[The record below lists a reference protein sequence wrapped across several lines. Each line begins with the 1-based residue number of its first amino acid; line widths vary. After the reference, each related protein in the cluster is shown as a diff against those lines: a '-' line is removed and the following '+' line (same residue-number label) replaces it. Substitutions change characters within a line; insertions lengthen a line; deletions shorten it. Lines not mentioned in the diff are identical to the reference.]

1 MGLPQLARKKAA
13 RKMLAVQAKRSA
25 RLVMDKV
32 PLSQSGLARNR
43 ICGDSGF
50 ASRQRCFYPTGRVRT
65 SLSNCG
71 WNPSLR
77 GNAGRHAAMIFTRLF
92 TALGSPVVSFFT
104 HVGEVVLLASETFTS
119 VVAHKIRWR
128 LFLQQI
134 VEIGLRSQLVV
145 VITGAFTG
153 AVFAAQT
160 FFQFN
165 KLGMG
170 SAVGAVVSVS
180 ICRELGPVLTA
191 LMVTGR
197 VGASMSA
204 EIGTMKVTEQI
215 DALRALAVHPIDY
228 LVVPRTLAMMLSMP
242 LLVAECIGV
251 GIVAG
256 YFVAI
261 FLLDV
266 NGTYYVANMVRW
278 TQMRDIVMALSK
290 AFCFALLIVFISC
303 HKGLT
308 SREGAVGVGR
318 ATTEAVVDASLA
330 VLDLQFLSDHGAQH
344 HFPGWISVAV
354 ALRAIP

>member
-1 MGLPQLARKKAA
+1 M
-13 RKMLAVQAKRSA
+13 
-25 RLVMDKV
+25 
-32 PLSQSGLARNR
+32 
-43 ICGDSGF
+43 
-50 ASRQRCFYPTGRVRT
+50 VRFF
-65 SLSNCG
+65 N
-71 WNPSLR
+71 
-77 GNAGRHAAMIFTRLF
+77 
-92 TALGSPVVSFFT
+92 ALGTPLLSFFQYL
-104 HVGEVVLLASETFTS
+104 GEIVLLAADTFRSIFT
-119 VVAHKIRWR
+119 HRLRWK
-128 LFLQQI
+128 LFLNQI
-134 VEIGLRSQLVV
+134 VEIGLLSQLVV
-145 VITGAFTG
+145 IITGAFTG

-160 FFQFN
+160 FFQFD

-197 VGASMSA
+197 VGASMTA

-251 GIVAG
+251 GIAAG

-290 AFCFALLIVFISC
+290 AFCFA
-303 HKGLT
+303 
-308 SREGAVGVGR
+308 
-318 ATTEAVVDASLA
+318 
-330 VLDLQFLSDHGAQH
+330 
-344 HFPGWISVAV
+344 
-354 ALRAIP
+354 

>member
-1 MGLPQLARKKAA
+1 
-13 RKMLAVQAKRSA
+13 
-25 RLVMDKV
+25 
-32 PLSQSGLARNR
+32 
-43 ICGDSGF
+43 
-50 ASRQRCFYPTGRVRT
+50 
-65 SLSNCG
+65 
-71 WNPSLR
+71 
-77 GNAGRHAAMIFTRLF
+77 MIFARFF
-92 TALGSPVVSFFT
+92 TVLGSPVVSFFT

-119 VVAHKIRWR
+119 VIAHKIRWR

-180 ICRELGPVLTA
+180 VCRELGPVLTA

-215 DALRALAVHPIDY
+215 DALRALAVHPVDY
-228 LVVPRTLAMMLSMP
+228 LVVPRALAMMISMP
-242 LLVAECIGV
+242 LLVAECIAV
-251 GIVAG
+251 GIASG
-256 YFVAI
+256 YFIAI
-261 FLLDV
+261 HLLGID
-266 NGTYYVANMVRW
+266 GTYYVANMVRW
-278 TQMRDIVMALSK
+278 TRSRDITMGLTK

-308 SREGAVGVGR
+308 AREGAVGVGR
-318 ATTEAVVDASLA
+318 ATTEAVVNASLA
-330 VLDLQFLSDHGAQH
+330 VLVSNFFLTMGLNII
-344 HFPGWISVAV
+344 FPAGYQ
-354 ALRAIP
+354 